1 MSPFQVSGNTGRP
14 RGTVFFTILP
24 DLIYTIA
31 SWSIFDFDAG
41 SPNRHGEQR
50 SASDAIVS
58 TGVYI
63 LLREGK
69 CSFMLAISSLKKY

>member
-14 RGTVFFTILP
+14 RGTLFF
-24 DLIYTIA
+24 

-69 CSFMLAISSLKKY
+69 CSFMPAISSSTKY